1 MVALYVTLA
10 PAQTAPEGL
19 ASMDT
24 ATAAMGVTAEI
35 RVLEVAGLLEVQLIE
50 EVSMHCTWS
59 PSWGVKVKVLLF
71 VPASRPFTF
80 H

>member
-1 MVALYVTLA
+1 VYVTLA

-19 ASMDT
+19 ASIAT
-24 ATAAMGVTAEI
+24 ATAEIGVTAAI
-35 RVLEVAGLLEVQLIE
+35 RVLEVAGLLEVQLRE
-50 EVSMHCTWS
+50 EVKIHCTWS

-71 VPASRPFTF
+71 DPASRPFTF